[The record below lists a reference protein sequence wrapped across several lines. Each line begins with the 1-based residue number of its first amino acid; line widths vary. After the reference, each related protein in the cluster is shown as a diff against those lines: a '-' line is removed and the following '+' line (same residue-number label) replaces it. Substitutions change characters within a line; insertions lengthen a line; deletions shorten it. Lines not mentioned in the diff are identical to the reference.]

1 MKTISRYCKSR
12 NNLIVN
18 ETPNF
23 LHVFICLFVHQRSL
37 STLSPALDVTIAD
50 ISVKLNNAKGY
61 DIHGCLDPTKA
72 VQSKYYAE
80 VQYAIRNSGNADFLA
95 PSDFVNYAAC
105 GTPAINNFLALKIE
119 GGLDGTGKLYPTI
132 KLSRFATCVIDDSNT
147 ADAGLC
153 VAGGPLTDFTQTSEL
168 ITH

>member
-1 MKTISRYCKSR
+1 LY
-12 NNLIVN
+12 
-18 ETPNF
+18 F
-23 LHVFICLFVHQRSL
+23 HQRSL

-50 ISVKLNNAKGY
+50 ISVKFNNAKGY
-61 DIHGCLDPTKA
+61 DVHGCLDATKA
-72 VQSKYYAE
+72 VQNKYYAD
-80 VQYAIRNSGNADFLA
+80 VQYAIRNSGGADFLA